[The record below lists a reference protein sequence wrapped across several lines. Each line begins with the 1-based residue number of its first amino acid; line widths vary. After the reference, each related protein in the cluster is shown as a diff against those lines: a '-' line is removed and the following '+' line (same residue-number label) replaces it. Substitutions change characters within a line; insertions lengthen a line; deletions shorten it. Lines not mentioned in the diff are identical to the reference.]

1 MCRCGSRCTSVHPQ
15 DSVFAPFASPS
26 SLQPPVRSTS
36 THACSRAAVSRR
48 LALSAQPV
56 VVDMSAKLSDG
67 TLSESSFSDS
77 DVSFHDPHAVG
88 IDYYSGSGDS
98 DIDTEPL
105 GGKRDNR
112 DEENEVPRRGHGKG
126 GFKNLKNRKRRKW
139 VMRSVES
146 QGTTSGGSNTGLKV
160 ALAIGILLVI
170 AAIAYGLLHEEQD
183 QFTRFWKR

>member
-1 MCRCGSRCTSVHPQ
+1 M
-15 DSVFAPFASPS
+15 
-26 SLQPPVRSTS
+26 
-36 THACSRAAVSRR
+36 
-48 LALSAQPV
+48 
-56 VVDMSAKLSDG
+56 VDMSAKLSDG

-146 QGTTSGGSNTGLKV
+146 QGTTSVSVFTSIVGRLLTALDVFREGVILGSKLR
-160 ALAIGILLVI
+160 LL
-170 AAIAYGLLHEEQD
+170 
-183 QFTRFWKR
+183 